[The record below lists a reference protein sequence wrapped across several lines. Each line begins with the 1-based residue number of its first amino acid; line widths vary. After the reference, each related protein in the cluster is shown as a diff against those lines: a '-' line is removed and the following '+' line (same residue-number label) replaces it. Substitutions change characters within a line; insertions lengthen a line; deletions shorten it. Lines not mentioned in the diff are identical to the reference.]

1 MFKIYQIMFIKINI
15 YLYKTIQCIK
25 QQYFLF
31 AVNKD
36 LFYLKYHINLIILLQ
51 LLFYIHYKYYIFF
64 FHKGQLAFRRYHHTQ
79 LLNFDQCIIIYFF
92 LYTKTPNMG
101 WCNNLLNYLL
111 YFYLKIYN
119 KKNLC
124 LKYI

>member
-36 LFYLKYHINLIILLQ
+36 LFYLKYHINFKYFITIIVL
-51 LLFYIHYKYYIFF
+51 
-64 FHKGQLAFRRYHHTQ
+64 HT
-79 LLNFDQCIIIYFF
+79 L
-92 LYTKTPNMG
+92 
-101 WCNNLLNYLL
+101 
-111 YFYLKIYN
+111 
-119 KKNLC
+119 
-124 LKYI
+124 

>member
-36 LFYLKYHINLIILLQ
+36 LFYLKYHINLSILLQ

-64 FHKGQLAFRRYHHTQ
+64 SQRTIG
-79 LLNFDQCIIIYFF
+79 I
-92 LYTKTPNMG
+92 
-101 WCNNLLNYLL
+101 
-111 YFYLKIYN
+111 
-119 KKNLC
+119 
-124 LKYI
+124 